1 MATLAPKV
9 RHIRIT
15 YLLCSTSLG
24 LHLESKVHSAGSQ
37 WIDPVIWPRGR
48 QRYAT
53 SEVMTY
59 SIINIICIIALTLHL
74 EILSKRVGRAS
85 GSERSTYSI
94 ITIIQYTC
102 IIALTLHL
110 VIKINKINFS

>member
-15 YLLCSTSLG
+15 YLLFNVSLG

-37 WIDPVIWPRGR
+37 WIDPVIWPRRR

-59 SIINIICIIALTLHL
+59 SIITIICIIALTLHL
-74 EILSKRVGRAS
+74 L
-85 GSERSTYSI
+85 
-94 ITIIQYTC
+94 
-102 IIALTLHL
+102 
-110 VIKINKINFS
+110 IKIIKINFS